1 MDTEMDAMK
10 SNHTWELLPLA
21 RGAKPLRVMWVFTLK
36 GGTEGEGGE
45 KLRFKARLVAKGC
58 SQRPGL
64 DFGKVYAPVGRA
76 QTIRSVLAMA
86 AACDLEVHQLDF
98 TTAFLNGALGEEVWV
113 QQAEGYEVGGASSR
127 LFCRLRKALY
137 GLKQAPRAWHAT
149 LKAALQEFGIK
160 EGDADPG
167 LVFKGEGLERV
178 WVVVYVDDLL
188 IMGELSRVQE
198 VKQQLL
204 EKFQGKDMGEARMFV
219 GFRISK
225 DRAARTLHIS
235 QPAHAQQL
243 VEKVGLSQSKGRGVP
258 ISTADRVGTAEEA
271 LGEDGKELYSEG
283 GGEPTLFEHAHVP
296 RPGARHRS
304 PLSLHGMP
312 HGRALGFVQNCD

>member
-64 DFGKVYAPVGRA
+64 DFGEVYAPVGRA

-86 AACDLEVHQLDF
+86 AARDLEVHQLDF

-127 LFCRLRKALY
+127 LFCRLR
-137 GLKQAPRAWHAT
+137 T
-149 LKAALQEFGIK
+149 
-160 EGDADPG
+160 
-167 LVFKGEGLERV
+167 
-178 WVVVYVDDLL
+178 
-188 IMGELSRVQE
+188 
-198 VKQQLL
+198 
-204 EKFQGKDMGEARMFV
+204 
-219 GFRISK
+219 
-225 DRAARTLHIS
+225 
-235 QPAHAQQL
+235 
-243 VEKVGLSQSKGRGVP
+243 
-258 ISTADRVGTAEEA
+258 
-271 LGEDGKELYSEG
+271 
-283 GGEPTLFEHAHVP
+283 
-296 RPGARHRS
+296 
-304 PLSLHGMP
+304 
-312 HGRALGFVQNCD
+312 

>member
-64 DFGKVYAPVGRA
+64 DFGEVYAPVGRA

-86 AACDLEVHQLDF
+86 AARDLEVHQLDF

-113 QQAEGYEVGGASSR
+113 QQAEGYEVGGGRGRAV
-127 LFCRLRKALY
+127 A
-137 GLKQAPRAWHAT
+137 GWNGVLKPNIECFGCHQFGHFQDRCPQQPQ
-149 LKAALQEFGIK
+149 LQEFGFK

-178 WVVVYVDDLL
+178 
-188 IMGELSRVQE
+188 
-198 VKQQLL
+198 
-204 EKFQGKDMGEARMFV
+204 
-219 GFRISK
+219 
-225 DRAARTLHIS
+225 
-235 QPAHAQQL
+235 
-243 VEKVGLSQSKGRGVP
+243 
-258 ISTADRVGTAEEA
+258 
-271 LGEDGKELYSEG
+271 
-283 GGEPTLFEHAHVP
+283 
-296 RPGARHRS
+296 
-304 PLSLHGMP
+304 
-312 HGRALGFVQNCD
+312 